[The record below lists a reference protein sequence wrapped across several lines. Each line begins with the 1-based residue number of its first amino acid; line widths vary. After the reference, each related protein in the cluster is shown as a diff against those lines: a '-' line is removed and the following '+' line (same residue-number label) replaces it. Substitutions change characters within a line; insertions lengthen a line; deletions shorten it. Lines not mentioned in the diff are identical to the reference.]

1 MRTLESWEALG
12 VRFRVVEGS
21 FTVAHPRGMAVDDL
35 HSDAEALKAAWL
47 AREWQRYLAARPLPT
62 DDPRS
67 DLTADHA
74 KWAAVLPL
82 AHGLSA
88 ELFDVLHG
96 LRCLGAGIVQGKLG
110 CGEMTPAEYSGYRA
124 LLVPHGAMVAE
135 VLRAAH

>member
-1 MRTLESWEALG
+1 MKTLEAWEALG
-12 VRFRVVEGS
+12 VRFSVAEGS
-21 FTVAHPRGMAVDDL
+21 FTVAHPRGMAVEEL
-35 HSDAEALKAAWL
+35 RSKVEVMKAAWL
-47 AREWQRYLAARPLPT
+47 AREWQRHLAERPLPT
-62 DDPRS
+62 DDPRA
-67 DLTADHA
+67 DLAADHA

-88 ELFDVLHG
+88 ELFEVLHG

-110 CGEMTPAEYSGYRA
+110 CGEMTAAEYSGYRA